1 MGTKDISKMT
11 VKDCKL
17 ELGAASV
24 AFKANA
30 KVEELRVAVTKLRE
44 GDRKS
49 MGINPL
55 NDPVCDVFGSP
66 KAKNQMCI
74 DCATDLGKRNE
85 ACLEIAQAEKAKS
98 TTKIT
103 PEKRQTV
110 KAKYADFGELKTSVE
125 KADDARLTMFV
136 DKLLVKGG
144 LSFAE
149 MLTSIEARKAEIKSE
164 STDFKNVAII
174 KKHIKYRATKGWVF
188 TIFKNGKVKATD
200 YTAEGGQIIDKT
212 VEEPAADEKKAA

>member
-1 MGTKDISKMT
+1 MKKDISKMT

-17 ELGAASV
+17 ELGKLGV
-24 AFKANA
+24 AFKSKAT
-30 KVEELRVAVTKLRE
+30 VDELRALVEKHRAD
-44 GDRKS
+44 DRKGL
-49 MGINPL
+49 GIHPA

-74 DCATDLGKRNE
+74 DCATEHGKRNE
-85 ACLEIAQAEKAKS
+85 ACLTIAEEAKAKAA
-98 TTKIT
+98 KKVT

-110 KAKYADFGELKTSVE
+110 KAKYADFAELKDSIE
-125 KADDARLTMFV
+125 KADDSRLTMFV

-144 LSFAE
+144 MTMAE
-149 MLTSIEARKAEIKSE
+149 MLTAIEARKEETEST
-164 STDFKNVAII
+164 STDFKNVSII

-200 YTAEGGQIIDKT
+200 YKVDAGQIIDKT
-212 VEEPAADEKKAA
+212 AEEKVTEEAKAA